1 MGGVGSK
8 PETLPPIAYDKD
20 GKQLGR
26 CSIVMCALCVTCGRD
41 GHVGRRRLG
50 ACDNTVMSKHLPE
63 TR

>member
-26 CSIVMCALCVTCGRD
+26 CSVVMCALCFTGGTRPPD
-41 GHVGRRRLG
+41 GQKAFRCMR
-50 ACDNTVMSKHLPE
+50 
-63 TR
+63 

>member
-26 CSIVMCALCVTCGRD
+26 CNVVMCALCFMEV
-41 GHVGRRRLG
+41 
-50 ACDNTVMSKHLPE
+50 E
-63 TR
+63 TAYGKKSFGCMR